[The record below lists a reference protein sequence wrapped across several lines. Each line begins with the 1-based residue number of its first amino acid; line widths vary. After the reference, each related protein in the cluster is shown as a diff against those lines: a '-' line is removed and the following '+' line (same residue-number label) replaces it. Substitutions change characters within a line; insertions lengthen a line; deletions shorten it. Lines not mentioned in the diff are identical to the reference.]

1 MKKFL
6 TEKNLM
12 WVAIAVLAV
21 LQLCPSLGV
30 GKPDG
35 RPDAMRQRMNRMEQV
50 RDHSGSRGDT
60 GRGEW
65 TEHRLV
71 RDRAKG
77 KSKKPKDSE

>member
-1 MKKFL
+1 MKNLL

-12 WVAIAVLAV
+12 WVAIAVLAI
-21 LQLCPSLGV
+21 LHFCPASICGAE
-30 GKPDG
+30 KEG
-35 RPDAMRQRMNRMEQV
+35 RPDAMRQRMSQMRDRM
-50 RDHSGSRGDT
+50 GSRGDT

-65 TEHRLV
+65 TEHRLG